1 MLFVLIL
8 SHRAASYGAIMAALP
23 YMQLYIAD
31 YLADT
36 MHLSAEE
43 HGAYLLLM
51 FNYWQT
57 GKPIPK
63 NRLAKI
69 ARLTNERWADVE
81 PSLQEFFCDNGEEW
95 VHLRIEE
102 DLASVREKLTKKSA
116 AGKASV
122 QARRSRK
129 EADVQTKQER
139 NLTGV
144 QTDVEVVFE
153 HEVNTKATN
162 KDTDKDLK
170 TDPPL
175 NPPRG
180 NRGVKKF
187 DPLDITLPNWI
198 SVSLWREWVEFR
210 QALRK
215 PIRTEQGANGAIR
228 ELEKFRQQGF
238 SPEQVI
244 RHSIANE
251 YQGLFAPKGVRPE
264 TLLRQVNTVSLPDSA
279 IPPGFRG

>member
-153 HEVNTKATN
+153 HDVNTKATN

-228 ELEKFRQQGF
+228 ELEKFRQQVF